1 MSQTEQPSD
10 PMQHQPADS
19 YSIRV
24 AARLTG
30 IPADTLRMWERRYG
44 FPSPRRRAT
53 GVRSYSHA
61 DVERLLLIARALRAG
76 FRPGEVVGKS
86 PEELE
91 QILST
96 ATAGTRAMQAAPS
109 PNIQGPLDALQ
120 RFDPVA
126 LNAELRRSLA
136 ILGAKRFLLEV
147 CEPLTKSVRD
157 LWGEGRMSVRHQRLL
172 ASVLSAQIKLL
183 LSTYEGASRT
193 PTILITTLPGESPGL
208 GPELLSLY
216 LAVHNAVPRLLCEMP
231 PDQIVE
237 SARELNADVVLVWMS
252 EDCDVSAAVSQLR
265 WIASALPRSI
275 ELWGNGG
282 GAERADLRDSRFR
295 VVQSWAALDE
305 QLENLRSLSDGQGRA
320 GVHGRADG
328 QARENGHG
336 RADG

>member
-1 MSQTEQPSD
+1 M
-10 PMQHQPADS
+10 HQPADS

-44 FPSPRRRAT
+44 FPSPKRRAT
-53 GVRSYSHA
+53 GVRSYSHI

-96 ATAGTRAMQAAPS
+96 ATAGARALQGAPS
-109 PNIQGPLDALQ
+109 PSIQGALDALQ
-120 RFDPVA
+120 RFDPVG
-126 LNAELRRSLA
+126 LSAELRRSLA

-147 CEPLTKSVRD
+147 CEPLASGVRD
-157 LWGEGRMSVRHQRLL
+157 LWAEGRMSVRHQRLL
-172 ASVLSAQIKLL
+172 ASTLSAQIRLL
-183 LSTYEGASRT
+183 LSTYESASRT
-193 PTILITTLPGESPGL
+193 PTILITTLPGEARDL

-216 LAVHNAVPRLLCEMP
+216 LAVHNAVPRLLSDMP

-237 SARELNADVVLVWMS
+237 AARELHADVVLVWMS
-252 EDCDVSAAVSQLR
+252 EDCDVGAAVSQLR
-265 WIASALPRSI
+265 WMASALPRSV
-275 ELWGNGG
+275 ELWGNGA
-282 GAERADLRDSRFR
+282 GAERVDLRDGRFR

-305 QLENLRSLSDGQGRA
+305 QLEGMRTAAR
-320 GVHGRADG
+320 GRADG
-328 QARENGHG
+328 H
-336 RADG
+336 ADG